1 MVFHDISRVPGST
14 ELLPTNAKVGAVYA
28 QSGFEVNPVAN
39 DLSYVSNTKYDEKK
53 TTRLL
58 IDMVSVFQLKLK
70 VGHTHTLPSTAV
82 K

>member
-14 ELLPTNAKVGAVYA
+14 ELLPELLPTNAKVGAVYA

-58 IDMVSVFQLKLK
+58 IDIVSVFQLN
-70 VGHTHTLPSTAV
+70 
-82 K
+82 